1 MPHLT
6 FKTFHALVFGAA
18 LLVCGSL
25 VGPLRAQDGKPAG
38 LEVAFEWRY
47 SCPNGKGCSFSCPGQ
62 GGPSSVTGTGGA
74 SNVTYPGAGGASN
87 VTNPRLGGASN
98 VTRLV
103 IQLGT
108 FPLGGTQKAFGIFYE
123 FATVQIPRA
132 NGFSLT
138 TGISTLACQVQGMN
152 LDYYSGATDT
162 PTASPPAA
170 VR

>member
-6 FKTFHALVFGAA
+6 CKRFHALVIGAA
-18 LLVCGSL
+18 LLVG
-25 VGPLRAQDGKPAG
+25 GPVVASLRAQDGKPTG
-38 LEVAFEWRY
+38 FEVAVEWRY
-47 SCPNGKGCSFSCPGQ
+47 SCPSGKGCSFSCPGQ
-62 GGPSSVTGTGGA
+62 GGPSSVTYPGTGGA

-87 VTNPRLGGASN
+87 VTKLA
-98 VTRLV
+98 

-108 FPLGGTQKAFGIFYE
+108 IPLSGTQKAFGIFYE

-152 LDYYSGATDT
+152 LDYYSGPTEA
-162 PTASPPAA
+162 PTASLHEN
-170 VR
+170 R

>member
-6 FKTFHALVFGAA
+6 SKTFHALVFGAA
-18 LLVCGSL
+18 LLVCGPL
-25 VGPLRAQDGKPAG
+25 VGLLRAQDGKPAG

-47 SCPNGKGCSFSCPGQ
+47 SCPGGKGCSFSCPGQ
-62 GGPSSVTGTGGA
+62 GGPSSVTYPGTGGA
-74 SNVTYPGAGGASN
+74 SNVPYPGAASN
-87 VTNPRLGGASN
+87 VTNPRLAGASN
-98 VTRLV
+98 VTKLA

-108 FPLGGTQKAFGIFYE
+108 IPLSGTQKAFGIFYE

-152 LDYYSGATDT
+152 LDYYSGPTDR
-162 PTASPPAA
+162 PTASLPEA
-170 VR
+170 R